1 MITSSQGQS
10 REPGTSFAVLYSL
23 QRMVGR
29 TCQFETYTDT
39 EVRHRFWYMSNSNRY
54 KALKMDHGSNN
65 DWSYMI
71 KICLEV
77 HDNENLQVRS

>member
-39 EVRHRFWYMSNSNRY
+39 EVGNRFGLITDPNWF
-54 KALKMDHGSNN
+54 
-65 DWSYMI
+65 
-71 KICLEV
+71 
-77 HDNENLQVRS
+77 NEITD